1 MLSYHMGWAD
11 QHGSPEDNQ
20 SNMHLPAILA
30 LTTCEQISG
39 DFRHAL
45 PVAAALE
52 LMHNFTAVHGDVQ
65 NGGIE
70 SQTRPSIWW
79 VWGPSQAIN
88 AGDGLHALARSAIMR
103 LSEKNLDPDV
113 TLQAVKA
120 VDEACLSFCE
130 GQYMDLTFQDQL
142 LVTEGDYLSMIGKKS
157 GALPACGGS
166 LGAICAGANET
177 YIYQM
182 AIFGQTLG
190 MASQLI
196 QDMNELWGP
205 KGNGM
210 TPSNLIQKKKSLPLI
225 YAFENS
231 SISIKRELGN
241 IYMKRVLEPEDSSRV
256 IEILNDSG
264 AKDHSEAR
272 AKTLISE
279 CLTSLQ
285 ALDIQGD
292 DLTEFESLLE
302 IATTQTLFNVD
313 DTVLDQSD

>member
-1 MLSYHMGWAD
+1 MLSYHMGWTD
-11 QHGSPEDNQ
+11 QHGSPEDNP
-20 SNMHLPAILA
+20 SHIHLPAILA

-65 NGGIE
+65 NGGSE

-103 LSEKNLDPDV
+103 LSETTLNTDV
-113 TLQAVKA
+113 TLQAIKSL
-120 VDEACLSFCE
+120 DEACLSFCE

-142 LVTEGDYLSMIGKKS
+142 LVTEGDYFSMVGKKS
-157 GALPACGGS
+157 GALPACGGTI
-166 LGAICAGANET
+166 GAMCAGADQT
-177 YIYQM
+177 FISQM
-182 AIFGQTLG
+182 KNFGQNLG
-190 MASQLI
+190 TASKLI
-196 QDMNELWGP
+196 QETNELWGP
-205 KGNGM
+205 KGDGM
-210 TPSNLIQKKKSLPLI
+210 TSSNLIEKKKSLPLI

-241 IYMKRVLEPEDSSRV
+241 IYMKRVLEPEDSLRV

-264 AKDHSEAR
+264 AKDYSEAR

-279 CLTSLQ
+279 CLTSLKI
-285 ALDIQGD
+285 LEISGV
-292 DLTEFESLLE
+292 DLTDFKSLLE
-302 IATTQTLFNVD
+302 IATTQPLSNGD
-313 DTVLDQSD
+313 DTVLN

>member
-1 MLSYHMGWAD
+1 MLSYHMGWTD
-11 QHGSPEDNQ
+11 QHGSAENTQ
-20 SNMHLPAILA
+20 RAIHLPAILA

-39 DFRHAL
+39 NFRQAL

-52 LMHNFTAVHGDVQ
+52 LMHNFTTVHGDVQ
-65 NGGIE
+65 DGGNT

-103 LSEKNLDPDV
+103 LTENSLDSDV
-113 TLQAVKA
+113 ILQAIKSL
-120 VDEACLSFCE
+120 DEACLSFCE

-142 LVTEGDYLSMIGKKS
+142 LITEGDYLSMIGKKS

-166 LGAICAGANET
+166 LGAICAGASET
-177 YIYQM
+177 FIYEM
-182 AIFGQTLG
+182 AIFGQNLG

-196 QDMNELWGP
+196 QDINELWGP

-231 SISIKRELGN
+231 SIAVKRELGN

-264 AKDHSEAR
+264 AKDYSESR
-272 AKTLISE
+272 VNTLISD
-279 CLTSLQ
+279 CLTSLRKVS
-285 ALDIQGD
+285 IPGGD
-292 DLTEFESLLE
+292 FAEFESLLE
-302 IATTQTLFNVD
+302 IATTQRLFNVD
-313 DTVLDQSD
+313 DTVLD